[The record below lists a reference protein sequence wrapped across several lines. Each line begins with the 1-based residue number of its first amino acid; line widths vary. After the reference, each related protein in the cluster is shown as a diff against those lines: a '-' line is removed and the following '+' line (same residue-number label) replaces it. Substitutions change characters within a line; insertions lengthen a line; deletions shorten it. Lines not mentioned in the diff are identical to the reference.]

1 MATKPKQAKPAK
13 RDPATLHLEGVTFKD
28 AEERGAV
35 IASSPVIRGAV
46 TGRKYAESMFGA
58 GLDLT
63 AYATQLRE
71 QADKV
76 KAGDLSAV
84 ETMLVAQA
92 NTLEMIFN
100 QLARKAA
107 HSEYLNQMEA
117 HLRHAL
123 RAQAQCRAT
132 LETLAEIKNPRPV
145 AFVKQANIA
154 HGPQQVNNG
163 AAPPPPH
170 AREEKAVTTNELL
183 EHQHGKWLDT
193 GEAGQAGRGNPA
205 METVAAVNRTGD
217 R

>member
-1 MATKPKQAKPAK
+1 M
-13 RDPATLHLEGVTFKD
+13 FKD

-35 IASSPVIRGAV
+35 IASSPLIRGAV
-46 TGRKYAESMFGA
+46 TGRKYAEPMFGA

-63 AYATQLRE
+63 AYAAQLRE

-92 NTLEMIFN
+92 NTLDMIFN

-107 HSEYLNQMEA
+107 HCEYLNQMEA
-117 HLRHAL
+117 NLRHAL

-154 HGPQQVNNG
+154 NGPQQVNNG
-163 AAPPPPH
+163 IQPPPRV
-170 AREEKAVTTNELL
+170 REENHKQSNELL
-183 EHQHGKWLDT
+183 EPSNGEWLDT
-193 GEAGQAGRGNPA
+193 GAPGQAGRGNPA
-205 METVAAVNRTGD
+205 LETVGAVNRTGD